1 MKKEEVKDNI
11 DTYKKREEF
20 NKVKNLI
27 SNYKIDILQR
37 MFGVKGG
44 KKLLYTI
51 IAFCF
56 GRGLIG
62 KFLFHET
69 FLYAFFYPL
78 IIVGIV
84 SVKYVIIEVISF
96 KNVKLAKIL
105 DKIIFI
111 VCCTFLVLILL
122 LIIVLFLNNLL
133 HFWF

>member
-27 SNYKIDILQR
+27 SNYKRDILKR
-37 MFGVKGG
+37 MFGADGG
-44 KKLLYTI
+44 KKLLYGI
-51 IAFCF
+51 IITCF

-84 SVKYVIIEVISF
+84 SVPYVIIGGIRF

-105 DKIIFI
+105 DEIIFS
-111 VCCTFLVLILL
+111 VCCTFLLLILL
-122 LIIVLFLNNLL
+122 LIFVLLLNNLL